1 MWGVRETRTIE
12 SYGAN
17 ILGARAAIP
26 ELLALFEAH
35 EVRATWATVGLLL
48 FDDKRSLLEA
58 LPDLGP
64 TYENTRLDPYAALG
78 EVGENEKSDPF
89 HFGLSLARTIAE
101 CEGMELGR
109 HRDTPG

>member
-26 ELLALFEAH
+26 ELLALFTTH
-35 EVRATWATVGLLL
+35 GIRATWATVGMLL
-48 FDDKRSLLEA
+48 FDNKKSLLEA
-58 LPDLGP
+58 LPHLGP

-89 HFGLSLARTIAE
+89 YFGLSLARASAPARARSS
-101 CEGMELGR
+101 G
-109 HRDTPG
+109 